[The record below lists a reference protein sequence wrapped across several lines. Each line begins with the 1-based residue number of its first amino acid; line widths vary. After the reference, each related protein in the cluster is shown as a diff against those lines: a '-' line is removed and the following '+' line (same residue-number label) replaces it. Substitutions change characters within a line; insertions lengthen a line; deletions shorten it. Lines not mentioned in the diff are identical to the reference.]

1 VAGCGVYPAAPVSS
15 PDRLRERHHELID
28 ILNALRR
35 RIHDVIAVG
44 TPAQR
49 KELIEAIVAEIR
61 IDGGTVYP
69 IFGLPQDDENLADT
83 ISTRDKSHRFA
94 QWCGWWGGWGSN
106 PRPADYEKYG
116 PVHRTH
122 YLHRYH
128 RVVPTVALIAPF
140 ARVTRSTPDHGDHR
154 MAVTERYRR
163 QRLDMPGLR
172 QAGDVVD
179 LDNPPF
185 FIDRVEDAV
194 PPGPQTP

>member
-1 VAGCGVYPAAPVSS
+1 MAPCGA
-15 PDRLRERHHELID
+15 DRH
-28 ILNALRR
+28 LNALRR

-116 PVHRTH
+116 PALGAH
-122 YLHRYH
+122 YLHGYH
-128 RVVPTVALIAPF
+128 GLVPPMALIAPF
-140 ARVTRSTPDHGDHR
+140 ARVTRSTERSTPYHGDHR
-154 MAVTERYRR
+154 MPATESYHR
-163 QRLDMPGLR
+163 QRRDMPGLR

-179 LDNPPF
+179 LASRRSSS
-185 FIDRVEDAV
+185 IV
-194 PPGPQTP
+194 